1 MSAPDLRRGSQPE
14 RTALAWNRTGL
25 SLVGGALALLALGA
39 LPVVDE
45 VVVAVVA
52 AVGAL
57 ALRTGRRRARGSLGR
72 HHPEPALLAGIA
84 AAVVLLALAEL
95 VFILRAG

>member
-1 MSAPDLRRGSQPE
+1 MSGAPAGGSPRE

-25 SLVGGALALLALGA
+25 SLVGGAAALLALGA
-39 LPVVDE
+39 LPVLDE

-57 ALRTGRRRARGSLGR
+57 SVRAGRRRAVDSLETLR
-72 HHPEPALLAGIA
+72 PQAALH
-84 AAVVLLALAEL
+84 AAVAGAVCLLALAEL
-95 VFILRAG
+95 GLVLNAS